1 MLFHGA
7 PGSRLFT
14 PPVDVPASLGI
25 RLIAF
30 DRPGFGGSDRREG
43 RTVLDTA
50 GDAAALA
57 DELGVERFAV
67 VGVSAGGAHALGC
80 AVALGERVSAVA
92 VTSMPGPLDEVPG
105 GWDALDRRQRPA
117 AEIAHCGGV
126 RTDSVFCSPLGDL
139 GAINT

>member
-14 PPVDVPASLGI
+14 PPVDIPRRLGI
-25 RLIAF
+25 RLVTF

-43 RTVLDTA
+43 RTVIDTA
-50 GDAAALA
+50 GDVAVLA

-80 AVALGERVSAVA
+80 AVI
-92 VTSMPGPLDEVPG
+92 PG
-105 GWDALDRRQRPA
+105 GVGNTDAQRNCVSNIRPQGLPLHAAAETLHYLVTQSLRRQISGVALKDDRGVALPPA
-117 AEIAHCGGV
+117 
-126 RTDSVFCSPLGDL
+126 T
-139 GAINT
+139 